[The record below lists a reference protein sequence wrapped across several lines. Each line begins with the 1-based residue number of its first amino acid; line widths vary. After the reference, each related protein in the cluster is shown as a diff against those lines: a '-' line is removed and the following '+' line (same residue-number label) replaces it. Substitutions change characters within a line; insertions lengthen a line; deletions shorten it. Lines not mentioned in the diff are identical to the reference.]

1 MAPRIRFLQKS
12 QKKPQKSSQD
22 SDEEDDSDESD
33 NQTQKKSVAAKKTL
47 FRKDES
53 DAFNFSELT
62 KHDDND
68 DSLFTVKHNVQ
79 LKFNGPESEHEEEDN
94 KGFQRKI
101 KIKTKAS
108 IVKQL
113 KKKNIKVN
121 EKVEFDD
128 DGNVG
133 QINLDYFSRL

>member
-12 QKKPQKSSQD
+12 QKKPQKNSQA
-22 SDEEDDSDESD
+22 SDEETTSDESD
-33 NQTQKKSVAAKKTL
+33 NEIKKKPVAAKKTL
-47 FRKDES
+47 FRQNES
-53 DAFNFSELT
+53 EAFNFSELT

-79 LKFNGPESEHEEEDN
+79 LKFNGVESEQEEEDN

-133 QINLDYFSRL
+133 K